1 MVRLTDILDKVRG
14 YHPKADTELI
24 NRAYVF
30 AQRKHDGQTRKSG
43 DPYFTHPVSVANII
57 ADLRLDAASVCA
69 EAGIAA
75 SRADSAK
82 QAAVETMAT

>member
-69 EAGIAA
+69 AG
-75 SRADSAK
+75 SKRS
-82 QAAVETMAT
+82 T